1 MLTAIQYNPTQGL
14 TQSVNVIYPEGFIEV
29 INESR
34 FTLSIGGLAG
44 GGIIQ
49 PGNTVYLYPITSSG
63 ALLSILSVRNTA
75 LGTFV
80 DLDRGPLNQITVNM
94 YRPGELAGVNYPY
107 FLARQV
113 QIANIHNT
121 AIDTINNSSVANA
134 QTLVIPAAAAFP
146 AQEGWCWGF
155 DVSVSATGTATN
167 MSVAITNVLR
177 PTGLSYFFRSQTG
190 AEVNL
195 FVRFPQALVTVDNT
209 LDITLT
215 FAGFAGAGTGTISLV
230 LYGFIQ

>member
-1 MLTAIQYNPTQGL
+1 MQTAIQYNPTQGL
-14 TQSVNVIYPEGFIEV
+14 TQSVNVIYPEGYIEV

-34 FTLSIGGLAG
+34 FTLSIGGLPG

-94 YRPGELAGVNYPY
+94 YRTGEIAGVNYPY
-107 FLARQV
+107 FLTRQV
-113 QIANIHNT
+113 QIANIHNVS
-121 AIDTINNSSVANA
+121 IDTINNSSVANP

-155 DVSVSATGTATN
+155 DVSMSATGTATN
-167 MSVAITNVLR
+167 MAVVLTNVLR
-177 PTGLSYFFRSQTG
+177 PTGLTYNFRSQTSS
-190 AEVNL
+190 EVNL

-209 LDITLT
+209 QDITLT
-215 FAGFAGAGTGTISLV
+215 FAGFAGAGAGTISLV
-230 LYGFIQ
+230 LYGFLQ